1 MAKNTGKLAGL
12 AALAGA
18 AYMINEKF
26 GKGKDK
32 DKDAEFQKGRE
43 DQMGKLV
50 QDSRPARPMDTAT
63 KLETPMETIARSD
76 KSSQKSVQDTSAA
89 VNSPGTSTSNIS
101 TSSVSPISQQQSG
114 TLTKGPD
121 TSTPDLNEKRNAPI
135 NPKNPAAQQKN
146 IVSKKQLDD
155 YKKRFGQ
162 DKTLRDYM
170 NAQRALKNQ
179 PIKPIALPEM
189 RMGGKVKKMA
199 SGGMTSK
206 VSSASRRADGIATRG
221 KTKCKMY

>member
-1 MAKNTGKLAGL
+1 MAKNVGKLAGL

-18 AYMINEKF
+18 AYMMSR
-26 GKGKDK
+26 GKDK

-43 DQMGKLV
+43 DQTGKLV
-50 QDSRPARPMDTAT
+50 QDNRAARPMDTAT
-63 KLETPMETIARSD
+63 RLEAPTETIARSD
-76 KSSQKSVQDTSAA
+76 KSGQDTSAGVSA
-89 VNSPGTSTSNIS
+89 PGASA
-101 TSSVSPISQQQSG
+101 SSISPISQQPSG

-121 TSTPDLNEKRNAPI
+121 NTPVDLNQGRNAAI

-155 YKKRFGQ
+155 YKKKFGQ

-170 NAQRALKNQ
+170 NAQRALKNK

-206 VSSASRRADGIATRG
+206 VSSASSRADGIATRG

>member
-1 MAKNTGKLAGL
+1 MAKNIGKLAGL

-18 AYMINEKF
+18 AYMMNEKF

-50 QDSRPARPMDTAT
+50 QDNRAARPMDTAT
-63 KLETPMETIARSD
+63 RLEAPTETIARSD
-76 KSSQKSVQDTSAA
+76 KSSQA
-89 VNSPGTSTSNIS
+89 TSTGVSAPGANA
-101 TSSVSPISQQQSG
+101 SSISPISQQPSG

-121 TSTPDLNEKRNAPI
+121 NTPVDLNQSRNAAI

-170 NAQRALKNQ
+170 NAQRALKNK

-199 SGGMTSK
+199 SGGMT
-206 VSSASRRADGIATRG
+206 ASRRADGIASRG

>member
-1 MAKNTGKLAGL
+1 MAKKLGRLAGL

-26 GKGKDK
+26 GKSKGKN
-32 DKDAEFQKGRE
+32 KDAEFQKGRE
-43 DQMGKLV
+43 DQMGRLV
-50 QDSRPARPMDTAT
+50 QDNRPARPMDTAT
-63 KLETPMETIARSD
+63 KLETPIETIARSD
-76 KSSQKSVQDTSAA
+76 KSNQAIPAA
-89 VNSPGTSTSNIS
+89 VDSPGTI

-170 NAQRALKNQ
+170 NAQRALKNR

>member
-18 AYMINEKF
+18 AYMMSR
-26 GKGKDK
+26 GKDK

-63 KLETPMETIARSD
+63 KLETPIETIARSD
-76 KSSQKSVQDTSAA
+76 KSNQAIPAA

-155 YKKRFGQ
+155 YKKKFGQ

>member
-1 MAKNTGKLAGL
+1 MAKKNVGRLAGL

-18 AYMINEKF
+18 AYMMSR
-26 GKGKDK
+26 GKDK

-43 DQMGKLV
+43 DQTSKMIPSGVASPVDTTTGLKP
-50 QDSRPARPMDTAT
+50 PAQSIKEA
-63 KLETPMETIARSD
+63 D
-76 KSSQKSVQDTSAA
+76 KSSQATSAGVSA
-89 VNSPGTSTSNIS
+89 PGASA
-101 TSSVSPISQQQSG
+101 SSISPISQQPSG

-121 TSTPDLNEKRNAPI
+121 NTPVDLNQSRNAAI

-155 YKKRFGQ
+155 YKKKFGQ

-170 NAQRALKNQ
+170 NAQRALKNK

-206 VSSASRRADGIATRG
+206 VSSASSRADGIATRG

>member
-1 MAKNTGKLAGL
+1 MAKNVGKLAGL

-18 AYMINEKF
+18 AYMMNEKF

-50 QDSRPARPMDTAT
+50 QDNRAARPMDTAT
-63 KLETPMETIARSD
+63 RLEAPIETIARSD
-76 KSSQKSVQDTSAA
+76 KSGQATSAGVSA
-89 VNSPGTSTSNIS
+89 PGANA
-101 TSSVSPISQQQSG
+101 SSISPISQQPSG
-114 TLTKGPD
+114 TLTEGPD
-121 TSTPDLNEKRNAPI
+121 KTPVDLNQSRNAAI

-155 YKKRFGQ
+155 YKKKFGQ

-170 NAQRALKNQ
+170 NAQRALKNK

-206 VSSASRRADGIATRG
+206 VSSASSRADGIATRG

>member
-1 MAKNTGKLAGL
+1 MAKNVGKLAGL

-18 AYMINEKF
+18 AYMMSR
-26 GKGKDK
+26 GKDK

-50 QDSRPARPMDTAT
+50 QDNRAARPMDTAT
-63 KLETPMETIARSD
+63 RLEAPIETIARSD
-76 KSSQKSVQDTSAA
+76 KSSQATSAGVSA
-89 VNSPGTSTSNIS
+89 PGASA
-101 TSSVSPISQQQSG
+101 SSISPISQQQSG

-121 TSTPDLNEKRNAPI
+121 NTPVDLNQGRNAAI
-135 NPKNPAAQQKN
+135 NPKNPATQKKN

-155 YKKRFGQ
+155 YKKKFGQ

-170 NAQRALKNQ
+170 NAQRALKNA
-179 PIKPIALPEM
+179 PVKPVQLPDTYK
-189 RMGGKVKKMA
+189 RGGATKMA
-199 SGGMTSK
+199 SGGMT
-206 VSSASRRADGIATRG
+206 ASRRGDGIASRG

>member
-1 MAKNTGKLAGL
+1 MAKNTGRLAGL

-18 AYMINEKF
+18 AYMMSR
-26 GKGKDK
+26 GKDK
-32 DKDAEFQKGRE
+32 NKDAEFQKGRE
-43 DQMGKLV
+43 DQMGRLV
-50 QDSRPARPMDTAT
+50 QDNRPARPMDTTTAL
-63 KLETPMETIARSD
+63 KTPAQSIKDAD
-76 KSSQKSVQDTSAA
+76 KSGEAASAA
-89 VNSPGTSTSNIS
+89 ANAIGTGTSNIS

-170 NAQRALKNQ
+170 NAQRALKNR

>member
-18 AYMINEKF
+18 AYMMSR
-26 GKGKDK
+26 GKDK
-32 DKDAEFQKGRE
+32 DKDAEFQE
-43 DQMGKLV
+43 DRINQSSKMIPSGV
-50 QDSRPARPMDTAT
+50 ASPVDTT
-63 KLETPMETIARSD
+63 TVLKTPEQSIKDAD
-76 KSSQKSVQDTSAA
+76 KSGQAASAA

-135 NPKNPAAQQKN
+135 NPKNPAAQKKN

-206 VSSASRRADGIATRG
+206 VSSASSRADGIASRG
-221 KTKCKMY
+221 KTRCKMY

>member
-18 AYMINEKF
+18 AYMMTR
-26 GKGKDK
+26 GKDK
-32 DKDAEFQKGRE
+32 DKDAEFQKDRV
-43 DQMGKLV
+43 DQTSKMIPSGV
-50 QDSRPARPMDTAT
+50 ASPVDTTTGLKTQKQSIEEA
-63 KLETPMETIARSD
+63 D
-76 KSSQKSVQDTSAA
+76 KSNKATSTGVNASGTSA
-89 VNSPGTSTSNIS
+89 
-101 TSSVSPISQQQSG
+101 SSISPISQEQSG

-121 TSTPDLNEKRNAPI
+121 NTPVDLNQSRNAAI

-155 YKKRFGQ
+155 YKKKFGQ

-170 NAQRALKNQ
+170 NAQRALKNA
-179 PIKPIALPEM
+179 PVKPVQLPDTYK
-189 RMGGKVKKMA
+189 RGGATKMA
-199 SGGMTSK
+199 SGGMT
-206 VSSASRRADGIATRG
+206 ASRRGDGIASRG

>member
-1 MAKNTGKLAGL
+1 LN
-12 AALAGA
+12 
-18 AYMINEKF
+18 
-26 GKGKDK
+26 
-32 DKDAEFQKGRE
+32 
-43 DQMGKLV
+43 
-50 QDSRPARPMDTAT
+50 
-63 KLETPMETIARSD
+63 
-76 KSSQKSVQDTSAA
+76 
-89 VNSPGTSTSNIS
+89 
-101 TSSVSPISQQQSG
+101 QS
-114 TLTKGPD
+114 
-121 TSTPDLNEKRNAPI
+121 RNAAI

-170 NAQRALKNQ
+170 NAQRALKNK

-199 SGGMTSK
+199 SGGMT
-206 VSSASRRADGIATRG
+206 ASRRADGIASRG